1 MSSAHT
7 PGDLATQLVTESR
20 RSILTITLLKYN
32 DTLVRSLIRE
42 QRDLEKAASPYTHSA
57 TPPPAL
63 LIIQT
68 IIAQNKRCLLA
79 YHSQRLDHLIT
90 MYWSGGCSLP
100 HVLQSDTRARM
111 SPHEVDFLK
120 EYHGSV
126 MEFRG
131 EFEMDID
138 VTSGIESPPRE
149 LNVLVRVVRECGEI
163 QTEGGVVDFK
173 MGQRYQVRRTDIEH
187 LIVQGYLE
195 EV

>member
-1 MSSAHT
+1 M
-7 PGDLATQLVTESR
+7 
-20 RSILTITLLKYN
+20 
-32 DTLVRSLIRE
+32 
-42 QRDLEKAASPYTHSA
+42 
-57 TPPPAL
+57 
-63 LIIQT
+63 
-68 IIAQNKRCLLA
+68 
-79 YHSQRLDHLIT
+79 
-90 MYWSGGCSLP
+90 
-100 HVLQSDTRARM
+100 
-111 SPHEVDFLK
+111 K